1 MEEPEL
7 LKLLMMHMS
16 KNYHEGE
23 LQLFGDAEVKMEAT
37 IQEVRQESLV
47 QGQATKRSIKR

>member
-23 LQLFGDAEVKMEAT
+23 LQLFGDAEVKMEAA
-37 IQEVRQESLV
+37 I
-47 QGQATKRSIKR
+47 

>member
-23 LQLFGDAEVKMEAT
+23 LQQFGDADMKMEAD
-37 IQEVRQESLV
+37 IVEVRQESL
-47 QGQATKRSIKR
+47 I